1 MIETTEIQGFDNY
14 QLFKLIKQKSLDK
27 SLILKLKQVF
37 EARNIS
43 SAEQSR
49 LQNKYITET
58 TSIYEEEEVVWNPI
72 FTGFALKR
80 HFTHLAKLQI
90 QNKKQEFK
98 IYQRK
103 LYLGISI
110 YFIVFISLILLLA
123 Q

>member
-1 MIETTEIQGFDNY
+1 MIEKAEIKRLDNY
-14 QLFKLIKQKSLDK
+14 QLFKLINQKSLDK
-27 SLILKLKQVF
+27 LLLLKLKQAY
-37 EARNIS
+37 EARDIS

-58 TSIYEEEEVVWNPI
+58 ASFYDDEVVWNPI

-80 HFTHLAKLQI
+80 HFAHLAKLQV
-90 QNKKQEFK
+90 QGKKQEFK
-98 IYQRK
+98 IYQRR

-110 YFIVFISLILLLA
+110 YFIAFISLILLLT